1 MASMSDDKRISR
13 FPVPRLKDLPADMRE
28 RIDSVAEKTGFVP
41 NVFRALAHRPDEW
54 RAFFA
59 YHDALMEKEGGL
71 SPADRQLIVVATSAA
86 NDCLYCVIAHG
97 AVARIRARDPLI
109 ADQVAVDWRKADLT
123 SRQRAMLGFAE
134 KLAVRPADV
143 TEKDLDD
150 LRQHGFDDEDIWDI
164 GAITAFYALSNRM
177 AHLTA
182 MRPNDEF
189 YLLGRVPKETFSQLQ
204 GSA

>member
-1 MASMSDDKRISR
+1 
-13 FPVPRLKDLPADMRE
+13 
-28 RIDSVAEKTGFVP
+28 
-41 NVFRALAHRPDEW
+41 
-54 RAFFA
+54 
-59 YHDALMEKEGGL
+59 
-71 SPADRQLIVVATSAA
+71 
-86 NDCLYCVIAHG
+86 
-97 AVARIRARDPLI
+97 
-109 ADQVAVDWRKADLT
+109 
-123 SRQRAMLGFAE
+123 MLGFAE

>member
-13 FPVPRLKDLPADMRE
+13 FPVPSLKDLPADMRE

-189 YLLGRVPKETFSQLQ
+189 YLLGRVPKESFSQLQ

>member
-13 FPVPRLKDLPADMRE
+13 FPVPSLKDLPADMRE

-150 LRQHGFDDEDIWDI
+150 LRQQGFDDEDIWDI